1 MSSVTDYLEDATLN
15 HVFRNTPLTSP
26 SAVYLGLFT
35 VAPTDAGGGTEV
47 AGNGYAREAVTYG
60 APSGGAI
67 ANTTAATFTAS
78 GGAFG
83 EIVAIGVFD
92 AATGGNMLYWDTI
105 TPATMNDTDTLNFE
119 AGDLRLSLD

>member
-1 MSSVTDYLEDATLN
+1 MSSFTNYLENAVLN
-15 HVFRNTPLTSP
+15 HVFLNTPLTSP
-26 SAVYLGLFT
+26 SGVYLGLFT

-60 APSGGAI
+60 APSGGTI
-67 ANTTAATFTAS
+67 ANTTTASFTAS

-83 EIVAIGVFD
+83 DIVAIGVFD

-105 TPATMNDTDTLNFE
+105 TPATVNDTDTLNFE
-119 AGDLRLSLD
+119 AGDLQLSLD